1 MGGERRPASLPNGVP
16 PSISLITGW
25 CAITSHV
32 SARTGFAISEDS
44 IKRWS
49 QRRHDPLPIR
59 KWGAGR
65 PRVIADGHELD
76 AWCDRQW
83 VSTERGEQEHHVSGN
98 IQGEK
103 HLQLAAR

>member
-1 MGGERRPASLPNGVP
+1 MKEAGSGCPVLKDPIA
-16 PSISLITGW
+16 GW
-25 CAITSHV
+25 RAITAHV
-32 SARTGFAISEDS
+32 SARIGFAISVTS

>member
-1 MGGERRPASLPNGVP
+1 MNSSCSGRALLKNP
-16 PSISLITGW
+16 IDGW
-25 CAITSHV
+25 REIARHV
-32 SARTGFAISEDS
+32 SALTGFTISIDS

-59 KWGAGR
+59 KWGARR
-65 PRVIADGHELD
+65 PRVLADGQELD